1 MVSEDI
7 SNKLLFN
14 EATQCLQE
22 DKNDEAIELFDYLIE
37 REPDNV
43 HFLNG
48 KGSGLMQS
56 GRIDEAE
63 DIFNKS
69 LAMEDN
75 PMAYLNLAIISGHKE
90 DYDSAIGYCD
100 KALELYPSFKDVVQG
115 LRNNYIEKKNE
126 QSGHDFDEFNPE
138 AQELINKANA
148 LKEADEFW
156 QGDEAYESIAP
167 ETPKFKKI
175 TVWDAWELYEDAIK
189 KDPRCEAM
197 ATSQINDIK
206 SSLITEFLFFD
217 ISQKDDFDPKSERD
231 MLKLTVMKELFID
244 KGYMLAQAATNQ
256 ILSTI
261 DENDLDALDYKGA
274 LSFYFDDVDDAIE
287 CFDKLSQSDD
297 GIYRFYGDFNKAFVL
312 RRKAMLTG
320 DLEYMVQAMDIY
332 DEMLKDPRSFD
343 KVKPYQREI
352 LDKLQD
358 FMKVPLF

>member
-7 SNKLLFN
+7 TNRLLFN

-22 DKNDEAIELFDYLIE
+22 NRNEEAIELFDDLIE
-37 REPDNV
+37 SEPDNV

-69 LAMEDN
+69 LAIEDN

-90 DYDSAIGYCD
+90 DYDTAIGYCD
-100 KALELYPSFKDVVQG
+100 KILELFPSLKDMVQG
-115 LRNNYIEKKNE
+115 LRNNFIEKRSE
-126 QSGHDFDEFNPE
+126 QSSHDFDELNPE

-148 LKEADEFW
+148 LKEADEYW
-156 QGDEAYESIAP
+156 EADESYESLAP

-175 TVWDAWELYEDAIK
+175 TIWDAWELYEDAIK
-189 KDPRCEAM
+189 KDPKCEAM
-197 ATSQINDIK
+197 ATSHINDIK
-206 SSLITEFLFFD
+206 SSLMPEFLFFD
-217 ISQKDDFDPKSERD
+217 ISQNDDFNPESERD
-231 MLKLTVMKELFID
+231 RLKLTVMKEIYID
-244 KGYMLAQAATNQ
+244 KNYLVAQAATNQ
-256 ILSTI
+256 ILTTI

-274 LSFYFDDVDDAIE
+274 LSFYFDDIDGAIE

-320 DLEYMVQAMDIY
+320 DLEYMVQALDIY
-332 DEMLKDPRSFD
+332 DEMLKDSRSFD

-352 LDKLQD
+352 LDKLQG